1 MKTRPIRDSTLSFCG
16 MIVAAAAMFVT
27 VSWRCAAQEASEEAT
42 LALAP
47 ATLPK
52 ASPKHPYRY
61 QFVVEGGTAPARF
74 TIVKGVLPAGMK
86 LSPEG
91 ELSGS
96 PAILGD
102 YRFSVGVR
110 DSSRPP
116 QRVSREFVL
125 HVVTPLLLKWSK
137 QVQITGHRADGLV
150 TVSNSTEDDFDFT
163 FIVLAVNEYGRAF
176 AIGYQH
182 FPLKSGADEFEIPFG
197 DTLPHGSYVV
207 HVDGVAEVPVKDRI
221 YRARLQSKQL
231 EVTAGP

>member
-1 MKTRPIRDSTLSFCG
+1 
-16 MIVAAAAMFVT
+16 MFIT
-27 VSWRCAAQEASEEAT
+27 GTWGYAAQEATEEVT

-74 TIVKGVLPAGMK
+74 TIAKGVLPAGMK

-102 YRFSVGVR
+102 YRFSVSVR

-116 QRVSREFVL
+116 QMVSREFVL

-137 QVQITGHRADGLV
+137 HVQITGHRADGLV
-150 TVSNSTEDDFDFT
+150 AVSNSTEDDFDFT

-182 FPLKSGADEFEIPFG
+182 FSLKSGTDEFEIPFG
-197 DTLPHGSYVV
+197 DTLPHGTYVV
-207 HVDGVAEVPVKDRI
+207 HVDGVAEIPAKDRI
-221 YRARLQSKQL
+221 YRARLQSKRL